1 MFKQFLSISPII
13 KTSLIAVISVF
24 ALLGLCIA
32 MDKPKGSISGQI
44 QSQKSESSQFK
55 TFYQKIKTKTV
66 YALATTQGKEGE
78 SPISR
83 GAWINESGKFQIN
96 NLPIGEYSLQ
106 IKAPNYQTIY
116 EYGINVEEAKDTNI
130 KQKSL
135 EILEASVNVGANK
148 RVFTTKEKP
157 YFWVNASG
165 ADKAEIK
172 IYKANMKPLILAYK
186 EGQKQ
191 NIEFSDNLSL
201 LKPKKNITELL
212 ALGEPIQTLVRELKS
227 NGEDWTQANIKL
239 DKPLSAGD
247 YIVSTTIKGLNDKQ
261 DYDAFWFSVSDLGLI
276 IKQAPDQALI
286 RAVNL
291 ITLQPEPDI
300 NINLFQFL
308 NNENIKLTALK
319 TGSDGFATYKFK
331 TLKDNLNLWADAE
344 QANTENRAYYGLN
357 FWPDAVESYKTYF
370 YTEKPVYR
378 LGQTVFYKGIIRQNQ
393 KTPKNL
399 VLKLT
404 LEDPDGEVLI
414 PEFNLKTNA
423 FGSFNGL
430 FEIPADGKTGA
441 YTVKITY
448 PDGTLDYAYFEI
460 AEYKKPEFKVEIIPL
475 KKRVK
480 AGEKLK
486 ARIKA
491 NYYFGGAVQNAKI
504 QYSIYSSNDWT
515 ARSKIMPRPAYY
527 EYFDDWENENYED
540 EYYSGD
546 HTDEGKASLDEN
558 GEAIIE
564 IQTKAIKDQN
574 NSPYG
579 DISEQ
584 KYKIQADITDISG
597 STVTGSGSALITK
610 GDFALF
616 IDTNKYFYTA
626 GDKIKAT
633 ISAINYDKKPVSEQ
647 RIKLSLIQWKWQEK
661 KNKYSRKII
670 SELSS
675 QITDSDGKSDFEFE
689 LPKNLNSDS
698 YYLRA
703 ESEDGQI
710 ISENSFWIDNN
721 KKPFKANNEETD
733 KQGFDLK
740 ADKPV
745 YKVGETAKILINS
758 PLNGSE
764 KAQAII
770 SMEADKIYEY
780 KVININSTA
789 QTVEIPIKKEYTPNI
804 YFAVALIDSKHIL
817 HQNTI
822 NLKVSPEEHF
832 LNINIKTAKQKYKP
846 AEEVEYIIEAKFPDG
861 KPAANTEVS
870 LGIVDESIYAIREE
884 TAENMQK
891 FFYKQRSNSILTLCS
906 FPEEYSGGPDKIE
919 PLMRKD
925 FKDTAG
931 WFPNL
936 ITDGTG
942 IAKIK
947 VKLPDNLT
955 SWRATARAINQDL
968 DLGFSTQNIISTQDI
983 VLRLAL
989 PRFYTEGDKTQLSAI
1004 VHNYS
1009 EDNQKI
1015 NLEFGL
1021 SEQLKTDNKN
1031 LEHQLNIAPD
1041 KMAKFSLPIDL
1052 IKPGT
1057 AIIQAKALTDQAGI
1071 GDAIEMK
1078 VPILPLAVE
1087 DFINFSGI
1095 LKENKQEKE
1104 INWFNNLPS
1113 GANIQNINLSVTASG
1128 LGSTIKALNNLIDYP
1143 YGCTEQTMSR
1153 LIPSTMAVK
1162 MQKDLGIT
1170 LSDEQH
1176 NKFTEVYKQSIH
1188 KLKENQTADGA
1199 WGWWAG
1205 DKSNLYLT
1213 NYVLEGLYLLTES
1226 GFTNPD
1232 IIDMQEK
1239 GLKALIKMNLELE
1252 RELNAK
1258 NTKFEN
1264 QYAKDSLINDFAYM
1278 QYIFRLYKRP
1288 ASPSVKDFFIQNINK
1303 VSLQAL
1309 AYMNLVWPEKLF
1321 IDKIWQLKQD
1331 SGDNLIFWKAENTY
1345 SWTDTELTA
1354 LIYQALLLNTENYQP
1369 DFDKIKNYLLLQ
1381 KGKAGWEN
1389 TKTTVQ
1395 VLKALLT
1402 EEIQNRNKASTD
1414 NQTILPNFSLN
1425 IITENIV
1432 QNTEL
1437 PLQFDLNNL
1446 YEPEKN
1452 LEIIKNKNNKNTN
1465 IKLEKNGNGN
1475 LYYQL
1480 LVSFLRPINY
1490 LPKSLP
1496 DGIKLERKLFKLETQ
1511 KDNKTDEFKIEKKPL
1526 FMSKAKSGEILI
1538 MQISFSCAGKSKG
1551 LNLPYILIEA
1561 PIPSG
1566 AEILNNKDARQ
1577 TSLDEQNNNTKTNY
1591 INWCTH
1597 QDILDDKISFFATS
1611 LVCDEKPKV
1620 FEFMFRPEIS
1630 GKFNI
1635 KPAHL
1640 EGMYTK
1646 QIKAF
1651 SKADILEIN

>member
-1 MFKQFLSISPII
+1 MFKQLSPTI
-13 KTSLIAVISVF
+13 KTWLIALISVF

-32 MDKPKGSISGQI
+32 LDKPKGSISGQI
-44 QSQKSESSQFK
+44 QLQKNSEFK
-55 TFYQKIKTKTV
+55 TFYQKIKPKTV
-66 YALATTQGKEGE
+66 YALAITQGKEGE

-83 GAWINESGKFQIN
+83 GAWINENGKFQIN
-96 NLPIGEYSLQ
+96 NLPVGEYSLQ

-116 EYGINVEEAKDTNI
+116 EYGIDVEEAQNTII
-130 KQKSL
+130 KPKNL

-148 RVFTTKEKP
+148 RVFTSQEQP

-165 ADKAEIK
+165 ADQAEIQ
-172 IYKANMKPLILAYK
+172 IYKTNMQPLIQAHR
-186 EGQKQ
+186 EGEKQ
-191 NIEFSDNLSL
+191 AIEFSDNLSL
-201 LKPKKNITELL
+201 LKPKKIISELL
-212 ALGEPIQTLVRELKS
+212 PLGQPIQILSRKLKS
-227 NGEDWTQANIKL
+227 NGQDWTQANIKL
-239 DKPLSAGD
+239 EKPLPAGD
-247 YIVSTTIKGLNDKQ
+247 YIVSTTIKGLNGKQ

-291 ITLQPEPDI
+291 ITLQPEPNI
-300 NINLFQFL
+300 NINLFQSS
-308 NNENIKLTALK
+308 NNENTKLASLK
-319 TGSDGFATYKFK
+319 TAADGFASYKF
-331 TLKDNLNLWADAE
+331 TQLKDNFNLWAYAE
-344 QANTENRAYYGLN
+344 QASSENRAYYGLN
-357 FWPDAVESYKTYF
+357 FWPDAVANYKTYF

-378 LGQTVFYKGIIRQNQ
+378 LGQTVFYKGIVRQNQ
-393 KTPKNL
+393 KTPKDL
-399 VLKLT
+399 ILKVV

-414 PEFNLKTNA
+414 PEFNLKTNS

-430 FEIPADGKTGA
+430 FEIPTDGKTGA

-491 NYYFGGAVQNAKI
+491 NYYFGGPVQNAKI

-515 ARSKIMPRPAYY
+515 ARSAIMPRPAYY
-527 EYFDDWENENYED
+527 EYFDDWENENYTD

-546 HTDEGKASLDEN
+546 HTDEGKANLDEN

-564 IQTKAIKDQN
+564 IPTKLMKEKN
-574 NSPYG
+574 NSPYA
-579 DISEQ
+579 DITEQ
-584 KYKIQADITDISG
+584 KYKVQADITDISG

-616 IDTNKYFYTA
+616 IETNKYFYIA
-626 GDKIKAT
+626 GDTIKAT
-633 ISAINYDKKPVSEQ
+633 ISAINYDNKPVSEQ
-647 RIKLSLIQWKWQEK
+647 KVKLSLIQWKWKEK
-661 KNKYSRKII
+661 KDKYLKKVIKTFSA
-670 SELSS
+670 
-675 QITDSDGKSDFEFE
+675 QITYSDGKANFEFE

-703 ESEDGQI
+703 ENEDGQI

-721 KKPFKANNEETD
+721 KKPFKANNDETD

-770 SMEADKIYEY
+770 SLEADKIYEY
-780 KVININSTA
+780 KVVNINSTA
-789 QTVEIPIKKEYTPNI
+789 QTIEIPIKKEYTPNI
-804 YFAVALIDSKHIL
+804 YFAVALIDGKHIL

-832 LNINIKTAKQKYKP
+832 LNINIKTEKQKYKP
-846 AEEVEYIIEAKFPDG
+846 AEEVTYIIEAKFPDG

-906 FPEEYSGGPDKIE
+906 FPEEYSGGPDKVE

-931 WFPNL
+931 WFPDL
-936 ITDGTG
+936 ITDAAG

-968 DLGFSTQNIISTQDI
+968 DLGFSTQNIISTQDL

-1009 EDNQKI
+1009 EENQKV
-1015 NLEFGL
+1015 NLEFDL
-1021 SEQLKTDNKN
+1021 AEQFKTNSKN
-1031 LEHQLNIAPD
+1031 LETELNIAPD

-1052 IKPGT
+1052 VKSGT
-1057 AIIQAKALTDQAGI
+1057 AIIHAKALTDNPEV

-1078 VPILPLAVE
+1078 VPVLPLAIE
-1087 DFINFSGI
+1087 DFINVSGL

-1113 GANIQNINLSVTASG
+1113 GANIQNINLTVAASG

-1153 LIPSTMAVK
+1153 LIPSTIAIK

-1170 LSDEQH
+1170 FSDEQK
-1176 NKFTEVYKQSIH
+1176 NKFEEVYRQSIR
-1188 KLKENQTADGA
+1188 KLKENQTAEGA

-1205 DKSNLYLT
+1205 DKSNVYLT

-1226 GFTNPD
+1226 GFTNTD
-1232 IIDMQEK
+1232 ILDMQEK
-1239 GLKALIKMNLELE
+1239 GLKALIKMNLDLE
-1252 RELNAK
+1252 KELNDK

-1264 QYAKDSLINDFAYM
+1264 QMAKDSLVNDFAYM
-1278 QYIFRLYKRP
+1278 QYILRLYKRP
-1288 ASPSVKDFFIQNINK
+1288 QSDSIKEYFIKNINE

-1309 AYMNLVWPEKLF
+1309 AYMNLVWPEKKF
-1321 IDKIWQLKQD
+1321 IDKIWQSKQD
-1331 SGDNLIFWKAENTY
+1331 LGDNLIYWKAENTY

-1354 LIYQALLLNTENYQP
+1354 LIYQALLLNTENYKP
-1369 DFDKIKNYLLLQ
+1369 DFDKIKNYLLMQ
-1381 KGKAGWEN
+1381 RGKAGWEN

-1402 EEIQNRNKASTD
+1402 EEIQSKNRASTTNKSD
-1414 NQTILPNFSLN
+1414 LTNFSLN
-1425 IITENIV
+1425 LITENIIK
-1432 QNTEL
+1432 NADL
-1437 PLQFDLNNL
+1437 PLKFNIDNL

-1452 LEIIKNKNNKNTN
+1452 LEIIMNKDNKNTN
-1465 IKLEKNGNGN
+1465 IKLEKTGSGN

-1480 LVSFLRPINY
+1480 LVSFLRPINS

-1496 DGIKLERKLFKLETQ
+1496 DGIKLERKLFKLETK
-1511 KDNKTDEFKIEKKPL
+1511 KDHKTEEFKIEKKPL

-1538 MQISFSCAGKSKG
+1538 MQMSISCTGKAKG

-1577 TSLDEQNNNTKTNY
+1577 NSLNEQNNNTKANY
-1591 INWCTH
+1591 INWWTH

-1611 LVCDEKPKV
+1611 LICDEKPKV

-1640 EGMYTK
+1640 EGMCTK
-1646 QIKAF
+1646 QIKVF
-1651 SKADILEIN
+1651 SKADILEVN